1 MSSGSEWFRGKRGP
15 GRRKTTGA
23 AKRGSK
29 GNDSELYRRV
39 KREARASLVKA
50 KQRRVYTGIESR
62 ASERRRT
69 VRSTTKDVFL
79 KAERW

>member
-29 GNDSELYRRV
+29 GNDSEMYRRA
-39 KREARASLVKA
+39 KREARKALVKP
-50 KQRRVYTGIESR
+50 KQYKVNRWESR
-62 ASERRRT
+62 SDERRRT
-69 VRSTTKDVFL
+69 VRATSRDNFL

>member
-23 AKRGSK
+23 AKRGARS
-29 GNDSELYRRV
+29 NDSEMYRRA
-39 KREARASLVKA
+39 KREARKSLVKP
-50 KQRRVYTGIESR
+50 KQRKLYTGIESR

>member
-23 AKRGSK
+23 AKRGARS
-29 GNDSELYRRV
+29 NDSEMYRRV
-39 KREARASLVKA
+39 KREARKSLVKP
-50 KQRRVYTGIESR
+50 KQYKVNRWESR
-62 ASERRRT
+62 SSERRRT